1 MSEFGI
7 KDTKK
12 EQNSSA
18 TPVSV
23 ENYVF
28 EKISKEIRITQ
39 KQFDAL
45 HTALRNQYYSWPRKI
60 TLEQLATKAN
70 TTRRAFQ
77 ENLRKAEA
85 KLFPHIVRKF
95 MRGE

>member
-1 MSEFGI
+1 MTDFGLGNAGKESKISSLNPDSEDF
-7 KDTKK
+7 T
-12 EQNSSA
+12 
-18 TPVSV
+18 
-23 ENYVF
+23 Y
-28 EKISKEIRITQ
+28 EKISKDIRITQ
-39 KQFDAL
+39 KQFEAL
-45 HTALRNQYYSWPRKI
+45 HTALKHEYYSWPRKV
-60 TLEQLATKAN
+60 TLEDLAQRSS